1 MWKSGKN
8 SEKFDISTKNLEI
21 FKYFGNFEECWKF
34 WKILEIWKI
43 FRYLESI
50 WKFEKILNILR
61 KKRLENSLEIRR
73 IWEKIW
79 KFREN
84 IWKFWKIGNLET
96 LRIFAKKTWNW
107 KNLEIFRKKLGKIG
121 NKFGNNFEIWKCS
134 EKLEMW
140 EKIWKFWG
148 GGLEMWRKFGEN

>member
-1 MWKSGKN
+1 M
-8 SEKFDISTKNLEI
+8 
-21 FKYFGNFEECWKF
+21 
-34 WKILEIWKI
+34 EIWKI

-84 IWKFWKIGNLET
+84 IWKFWKIGNFET
-96 LRIFAKKTWNW
+96 LRIFAKK
-107 KNLEIFRKKLGKIG
+107 LEIGKSR
-121 NKFGNNFEIWKCS
+121 NF
-134 EKLEMW
+134 
-140 EKIWKFWG
+140 
-148 GGLEMWRKFGEN
+148 